1 MGVDLSG
8 VKRQVWPNQE
18 LTDGRFDLIHERF
31 LYMYMSVLR
40 ICIKVTRQLQVQEF
54 SDSMGKSS
62 AQNYAH

>member
-8 VKRQVWPNQE
+8 VKGQLWPNQE